1 MTATDLVLRPAV
13 PDDLPAVARVYLAA
27 RRAAAGTGT
36 MPVLAHPADVVET
49 HIVGLDLT
57 DPARREIWL
66 AEDASGVVGWAQVA
80 GDWLD
85 GLYVDP
91 SAQGRGVG
99 ATLLDVVKSVRPEGF
114 GLWVFVRNRPA
125 RAFYARHGLEE
136 LEQTDGSANEER
148 EPDIRMVWPGAEPL
162 RHLRG
167 LIDEVDDELAGL
179 LARRLALT
187 AAVQRH
193 KPVGGPS
200 GRDPER
206 EREIA
211 RRISGA
217 VPGLGAERVQRIVHA
232 IITES
237 LEALEDR

>member
-1 MTATDLVLRPAV
+1 VTATDLLLRPAV
-13 PDDLPAVARVYLAA
+13 PDDLPAVARLYLSA
-27 RRAAAGTGT
+27 RRAAAEAGA
-36 MPVLAHPADVVET
+36 MPRLVHSEEAVET
-49 HIVGLDLT
+49 HVVGLDLA

-66 AEDASGVVGWAQVA
+66 AEGESGLLGWAQVA

-91 SAQGRGVG
+91 AAQRRGVG
-99 ATLLDVVKSVRPEGF
+99 ATLLDVAKSLRPQGF
-114 GLWVFVRNRPA
+114 GLWVFACNRPA
-125 RAFYARHGLEE
+125 RSFYARHGLEE
-136 LEQTDGSANEER
+136 LEQTDGSANEEG
-148 EPDIRMVWPGAEPL
+148 EPDIRMVWPGVEPL
-162 RHLRG
+162 VRLRG
-167 LIDEVDDELAGL
+167 MIDEVDDELAGL
-179 LARRLALT
+179 LARRVALT

-211 RRISGA
+211 RRVAGA
-217 VPGLGAERVQRIVHA
+217 VPVLGPDRVQRIVHS

-237 LEALEDR
+237 LEALEER

>member
-1 MTATDLVLRPAV
+1 MTATDLALRPAV

-27 RRAAAGTGT
+27 RRAATEAGS
-36 MPVLAHPADVVET
+36 MPPLAHAADVVET
-49 HIVGLDLT
+49 HLLGLDLA

-66 AEDASGVVGWAQVA
+66 AEGEQGVVGWAQVA

-91 SAQGRGVG
+91 AAQRRGIG
-99 ATLLDVVKSVRPEGF
+99 TALLDVVKSLRPQGF
-114 GLWVFVRNRPA
+114 GLWVFACNQPA
-125 RAFYARHGLEE
+125 RRFYAERGLEE
-136 LEQTDGSANEER
+136 LEETDGSANEER
-148 EPDIRMVWPGAEPL
+148 APDVRVVWPGVAPL
-162 RHLRG
+162 PFLRA

-179 LARRLALT
+179 LARRVALT

-200 GRDPER
+200 GRDPVR

-211 RRISGA
+211 QRVAAA
-217 VPGLGAERVQRIVHA
+217 VPVLGADRVQRIVHT

-237 LEALEDR
+237 LEALEGR